1 MRHAPAERVLQLALA
16 LQGSRMGLTLTD
28 IEERFRIGRRT
39 AQRLRDAVLRVYPQ
53 TEMVVD
59 AEARPRWR
67 IAAGTV
73 TPAAL
78 AAEELVELEST
89 ASFLRQRNLHKRA
102 AALERIA
109 AKLEGALP
117 AATRTRL
124 APDIEALL
132 EAEGLA
138 MRPGPRPVIREEV
151 IDAVRQAIKE
161 GRELYLAYRSP
172 HSRRASGRRLQP
184 YGFLLGKQ
192 HYLVGMS
199 PDRHPGEAR
208 LFMLGHITRVSLKD
222 QTFERDP
229 AFSLEKFAERSFG
242 VYQGAPHDV
251 VWKFAPDVADAVA
264 EYVFH
269 PTQTVKRQK
278 DGSTLVSF
286 RAGGLLEMCW
296 HLYTWGAHVEVLEP
310 PELKDMMHRALGH
323 RNFAVPGGA

>member
-16 LQGSRMGLTLTD
+16 LQGSRVGLSLSD
-28 IEERFRIGRRT
+28 IEDRFRIGRRS
-39 AQRLRDAVLRVYPQ
+39 AQRLRDAVLRVFPQ
-53 TEMVVD
+53 TEQLVD
-59 AEARPRWR
+59 AEQRPRWR

-78 AAEELVELEST
+78 AAEDLVELEST
-89 ASFLRQRNLHKRA
+89 ARFLRQRNLHKRA

-109 AKLEGALP
+109 AKLQAALP

-124 APDIEALL
+124 EPDIEALL

-138 MRPGPRPVIREEV
+138 MRPGPRQAIDGTV
-151 IDAVRQAIKE
+151 IDIVRQAIKE
-161 GRELYLAYRSP
+161 GRELYLHYRSP

-208 LFMLGHITRVSLKD
+208 LFALAHVRRVALKD
-222 QTFERDP
+222 TTFVRDP
-229 AFSLEKFAERSFG
+229 AFSLETFAERSFG
-242 VYQGAPHDV
+242 VFQGPPHDV
-251 VWKFAPDVADAVA
+251 VWKFAPDVAEAVA
-264 EYVFH
+264 GYVFH
-269 PTQTVKRQK
+269 PTQAMKRQR

-296 HLYTWGAHVEVLEP
+296 HLYTWGAHVEVLQP
-310 PELKDMMHRALGH
+310 PALKDMMRRALGH
-323 RNFAVPGGA
+323 RNFAVAEG

>member
-1 MRHAPAERVLQLALA
+1 MRLAPAERVLQLALA
-16 LQGSRMGLTLTD
+16 MQGSRMGLSLSD
-28 IEERFRIGRRT
+28 IEERFRVGRRS
-39 AQRLRDAVLRVYPQ
+39 AQRLRDAVLRLYPQ
-53 TEMVVD
+53 TEQLVD
-59 AEARPRWR
+59 PEQRPRWR
-67 IAAGTV
+67 IGAGTV
-73 TPAAL
+73 PPVAL
-78 AAEELVELEST
+78 AAEDLVELEST
-89 ASFLRQRNLHKRA
+89 ARYLRQRNLHKRA

-109 AKLEGALP
+109 TKLQGNLP
-117 AATRTRL
+117 ATTRTRL

-151 IDAVRQAIKE
+151 IDVVRQAIKE

-208 LFMLGHITRVSLKD
+208 LFMLGHVTRVSLKD
-222 QTFERDP
+222 TTFVRDP
-229 AFSLEKFAERSFG
+229 GFSLEAFAQRSFG
-242 VYQGAPHDV
+242 VYQGEPHDI
-251 VWKFAPDVADAVA
+251 VWKFAPDVAEAVA

-269 PTQTVKRQK
+269 PTQKMKRLK

-296 HLYTWGAHVEVLEP
+296 HLYTWGAHVEVLQP
-310 PELKDMMHRALGH
+310 PELKDMMRRALGH
-323 RNFAVPGGA
+323 RNFAVAARD

>member
-1 MRHAPAERVLQLALA
+1 MRLAPAERVLQLALA
-16 LQGSRMGLTLTD
+16 LQGSRMGLSLSD
-28 IEERFRIGRRT
+28 IERQFGVGRRS

-53 TEMVVD
+53 TEQLVD
-59 AEARPRWR
+59 VEQRPRWR
-67 IAAGTV
+67 ISPGTV

-78 AAEELVELEST
+78 AAEDLVELEST
-89 ASFLRQRNLHKRA
+89 ARFLRQRNLAKRA

-109 AKLEGALP
+109 AKMQAALP

-138 MRPGPRPVIREEV
+138 MRPGPKPIIREEV
-151 IDAVRQAIKE
+151 IDVVRQAIKE
-161 GRELYLAYRSP
+161 GRELYLHYRSP

-208 LFMLGHITRVSLKD
+208 LFMLAHVKRVALQD
-222 QTFERDP
+222 RTFVRDP
-229 AFSLEKFAERSFG
+229 AFTLEKFAERSFG
-242 VYQGAPHDV
+242 VFQGPPHDV
-251 VWKFAPDVADAVA
+251 VWKFAPDVAEAVA

-269 PTQTVKRQK
+269 PSQKMKRRK

-296 HLYTWGAHVEVLEP
+296 HLYTWGSHVEVLQP
-310 PELKDMMHRALGH
+310 PELKEMMRRALGH
-323 RNFAVPGGA
+323 RHFAVTEGA